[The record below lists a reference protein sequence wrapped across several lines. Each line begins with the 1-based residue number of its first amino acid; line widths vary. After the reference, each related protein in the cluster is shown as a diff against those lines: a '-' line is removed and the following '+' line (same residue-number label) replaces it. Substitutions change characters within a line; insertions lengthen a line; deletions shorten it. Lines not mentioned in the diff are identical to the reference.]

1 MSEDE
6 KSLES
11 HGLAGAAAGS
21 SAASGSSTA
30 AGSATDEPKSSK
42 ADIAKAKRKETN
54 RKYYDKVR
62 QKLKAAEEAP
72 PVVEPPEEPK
82 TPKKTKAKAK
92 PRAMSPKKRPPPS
105 PPESPRTRMAAAY
118 REARLQDA
126 QRKQERYRSWF
137 E

>member
-6 KSLES
+6 KEISEPVTEEPMVEEPV
-11 HGLAGAAAGS
+11 AA
-21 SAASGSSTA
+21 
-30 AGSATDEPKSSK
+30 EPAMEEPPSK
-42 ADIAKAKRKETN
+42 ADIVKAKRKETN

-62 QKLKAAEEAP
+62 QKLKTADEAP
-72 PVVEPPEEPK
+72 PVVLPPEPK

>member
-6 KSLES
+6 KQISEPVAEES
-11 HGLAGAAAGS
+11 VVEEPVAA
-21 SAASGSSTA
+21 
-30 AGSATDEPKSSK
+30 EPAMEEPPSK
-42 ADIAKAKRKETN
+42 ADIVKAKRKETN

-62 QKLKAAEEAP
+62 QKLKTAEAP
-72 PVVEPPEEPK
+72 PVVQPPEEPK

>member
-6 KSLES
+6 KESS
-11 HGLAGAAAGS
+11 HGLAEPAAVEEPE
-21 SAASGSSTA
+21 AAEEPA
-30 AGSATDEPKSSK
+30 PATEEPKPSK

-62 QKLKAAEEAP
+62 QKLKAAEAAP
-72 PVVEPPEEPK
+72 PVAEPEEPK

-137 E
+137 A